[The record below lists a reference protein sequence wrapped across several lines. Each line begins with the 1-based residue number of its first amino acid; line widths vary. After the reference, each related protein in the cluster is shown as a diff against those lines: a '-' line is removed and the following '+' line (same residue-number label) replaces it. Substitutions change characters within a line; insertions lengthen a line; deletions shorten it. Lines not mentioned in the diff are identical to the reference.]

1 MQKYVSNDDPV
12 NIKRHKN
19 NLLSKLRLEN
29 KFQKQSLKGKKELI
43 KLITRKVW
51 RALTLNDQ
59 K

>member
-1 MQKYVSNDDPV
+1 MQKHVSNDDPV

>member
-1 MQKYVSNDDPV
+1 MQKHVSNDDPV
-12 NIKRHKN
+12 NIKRHTN